1 MGTDEQDDRTPPRR
15 ARRLSGGGPSVV
27 EVIVS
32 RLGLDASS
40 QAFVV
45 VLEEKGGQRVLPIWI
60 GRPEAESI
68 AAQLNGVKRERPM
81 THDLAQ
87 QVILGLGGLL
97 RRAQVTKV
105 VDGTYHAELHFT
117 RNGHAI
123 VVDARP
129 SDAIAIALRLEAPI
143 FCAAALFSGDDD
155 EQSKEPGGLTPVGED
170 DHLSADEL
178 KRHLAQLR
186 PEDFGRFSL

>member
-1 MGTDEQDDRTPPRR
+1 M
-15 ARRLSGGGPSVV
+15 V

-45 VLEEKGGQRVLPIWI
+45 VLEEKGGERVLPIWI

-68 AAQLNGVKRERPM
+68 AAQLNGIKRERPM
-81 THDLAQ
+81 THDLMQ
-87 QVILGLGGLL
+87 HLLTGLGGLL
-97 RRAQVTKV
+97 RRVQVTKV
-105 VDGTYHAELHFT
+105 VDGTYHAELHLT
-117 RNGHAI
+117 RGGHPV

-129 SDAIAIALRLEAPI
+129 SDAIALALRLEAPI
-143 FCAAALFSGDDD
+143 LIAESLFAEDDD
-155 EQSKEPGGLTPVGED
+155 ESAKDSAIAAGGED

-186 PEDFGRFSL
+186 PEDFGRFTP

>member
-1 MGTDEQDDRTPPRR
+1 M
-15 ARRLSGGGPSVV
+15 V
-27 EVIVS
+27 EVTVS

-45 VLEEKGGQRVLPIWI
+45 VLEEKVGERVLPIWI

-87 QVILGLGGLL
+87 HIIVGLGGLL
-97 RRAQVTKV
+97 RRVQVTKV

-117 RNGHAI
+117 RGGHPV

-129 SDAIAIALRLEAPI
+129 SDAIAIALRLEAPM
-143 FCAAALFSGDDD
+143 FVAEVLFSDD
-155 EQSKEPGGLTPVGED
+155 EDDAKEPGLTPVGED

-186 PEDFGRFSL
+186 PEDFGRFSP